1 MLARLLLTAGLLAA
15 AGLAHASARVGQP
28 APELRG
34 LDLNGKPVAL
44 ADFKGRTVVVEWTNP
59 NCPFVRKHYQA
70 DNIPA
75 LQREAT
81 GKGVVWLAVN
91 STRTDHADYV
101 SPKGLSQWL
110 TESKA
115 APKAL
120 IMDEKGVAGRAWGA
134 RATPHLFIVDPAGVV
149 RYAGAID
156 SIASARTDDIPK
168 ATNYVR
174 QGLGEALAGKAIS
187 TASTTPYGCSIKFAD

>member
-28 APELRG
+28 APDLRG
-34 LDLNGKPVAL
+34 LDLNGKPVSL

-101 SPKGLSQWL
+101 SPKGLGQWL

-115 APKAL
+115 APNAL

-174 QGLGEALAGKAIS
+174 QGLGEALAGRAIS